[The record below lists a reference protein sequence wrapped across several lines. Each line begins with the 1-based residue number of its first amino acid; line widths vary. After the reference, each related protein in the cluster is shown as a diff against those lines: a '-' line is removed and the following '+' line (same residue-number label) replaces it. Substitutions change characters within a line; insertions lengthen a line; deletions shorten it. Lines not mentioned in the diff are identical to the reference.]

1 MKLHKT
7 SIKDLW
13 VIEPKVIKDQ
23 RGYFFESYNKQT
35 FEEAGLH
42 YNFVQDNQSLS
53 RKNVIRGLHY
63 QLAPYVQAKLVRILQ
78 GRVLDV
84 AVDLR
89 KNSPTFGKHFS
100 VELSHENN
108 LHFLIPGGFA
118 HGFSVLSREAVL
130 FYKCD
135 NYYCKKAERGIAY
148 NDSRLQIDWKTETDK
163 ALVSEKD
170 AVLPKFEQAEKNF

>member
-7 SIKDLW
+7 SLKDLW

-78 GRVLDV
+78 GR
-84 AVDLR
+84 R
-89 KNSPTFGKHFS
+89 
-100 VELSHENN
+100 
-108 LHFLIPGGFA
+108 
-118 HGFSVLSREAVL
+118 R
-130 FYKCD
+130 
-135 NYYCKKAERGIAY
+135 
-148 NDSRLQIDWKTETDK
+148 
-163 ALVSEKD
+163 
-170 AVLPKFEQAEKNF
+170 